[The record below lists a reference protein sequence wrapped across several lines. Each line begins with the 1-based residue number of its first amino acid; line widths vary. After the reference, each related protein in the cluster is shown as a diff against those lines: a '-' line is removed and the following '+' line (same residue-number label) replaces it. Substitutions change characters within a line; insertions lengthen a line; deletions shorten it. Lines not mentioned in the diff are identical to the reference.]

1 MNIIATVIHSKQK
14 IMYKLLLPL
23 CMLITGSLSAQQ
35 YHLLV
40 GTYTDAGSEGIYT
53 YKFNAQTGDATAQ
66 SSVKTSNPSY
76 LAVSP
81 DNKFVYAV
89 NSDNEGMVSAF
100 QFNKLDGSLKFL
112 NKVTTGGAG
121 PCYVSINRKG
131 NILVTGNYSGGNLSV
146 MEVRQD
152 GQLNQPKQII
162 QLKGSSVNRSRQE
175 KAHVHATVFSPD
187 YRFLFVPD
195 LGTDK
200 VMIYK
205 VAPGSGALQPG
216 EQPYAEVNAGAG
228 PRHID
233 FHPKLGFA
241 YLIEELTGTI
251 TVFKYVD
258 GKLTIVQ
265 NTSAHPIS
273 YQGAY
278 GSADIHVSPDG
289 NFLYASNRGDANS
302 IAIFR
307 IDQES
312 GMIQPVGFQPS
323 LGIHP
328 RNFNFDPSG
337 NFLLVANRDSD
348 EIVIFKIDKQSGL
361 LEDTKKRIKVSKPVC
376 IKWIVTK

>member
-1 MNIIATVIHSKQK
+1 M

-23 CMLITGSLSAQQ
+23 CLLFTVSVSAQQ

-40 GTYTDAGSEGIYT
+40 GTYTDAGSDGIYT

-100 QFNKLDGSLKFL
+100 QFNKQDGSLKFL
-112 NKVTTGGAG
+112 NKVTSAGAG

-131 NILVTGNYSGGNLSV
+131 NIVVAGNYSGGNLAV

-162 QLKGSSVNRSRQE
+162 QLKGSGVNRSRQE

-205 VAPGSGALQPG
+205 VAPGSGALQPA
-216 EQPYAEVNAGAG
+216 EEPFAEVNAGAG

-251 TVFKYVD
+251 SVFKYNE
-258 GKLTIVQ
+258 GKLTLVQ
-265 NTSAHPIS
+265 NTSSHPIS

-307 IDQES
+307 IDQDN

-328 RNFNFDPSG
+328 RNFNFDPTG
-337 NFLLVANRDSD
+337 NFLLVANRDTD
-348 EIVIFKIDKQSGL
+348 EIVIFKIDKQTGL

>member
-1 MNIIATVIHSKQK
+1 
-14 IMYKLLLPL
+14 MYKLMLPFCLLL
-23 CMLITGSLSAQQ
+23 AVVSNAQQ
-35 YHLLV
+35 YHLLI
-40 GTYTDAGSEGIYT
+40 GTYTNAGSEGIYT
-53 YKFNAQTGDATAQ
+53 YRFDARTGEVTAN

-81 DNKFVYAV
+81 DSKYVYAV
-89 NSDNEGMVSAF
+89 NSDKDGMVSAF
-100 QFNKLDGSLKFL
+100 QFNKQDGSLKFL
-112 NKVTTGGAG
+112 NKVTSAG
-121 PCYVSINRKG
+121 SDPCYISINKKG
-131 NILVTGNYSGGNLSV
+131 NILVAGNYNTGNLSV

-152 GQLNQPKQII
+152 GQVNQPKQII
-162 QLKGSSVNRSRQE
+162 QLKGNSVNRSRQE

-187 YRFLFVPD
+187 YKFLLVPD

-205 VAPGSGALQPG
+205 VAPNSGALQPAD
-216 EQPYAEVNAGAG
+216 QPFVDVNAGAG
-228 PRHID
+228 PRHLT
-233 FHPKLGFA
+233 FHPKLNIV

-251 TVFKYVD
+251 SVFNYKD
-258 GKLTIVQ
+258 GAMSVLQ
-265 NTSAHPIS
+265 NTSSHPMS

-289 NFLYASNRGDANS
+289 RFLYGSNRGDANS
-302 IAIFR
+302 ISIFS
-307 IDQES
+307 IDQET
-312 GMIQPVGFQPS
+312 GMIQPVGFQPT

-328 RNFNFDPSG
+328 RNFSFDPTG

-348 EIVIFKIDKQSGL
+348 EVVIFKVDKQTGQ